1 MPWNY
6 QDWSVSFL
14 ENESL
19 KQEATGVWEARFCRI
34 WVKILHFFKYKNG
47 GVGPKYFINYWNDF
61 VLGSVEIYF
70 HDFFFLVLEVFQEFH
85 FLHLAAVGD

>member
-34 WVKILHFFKYKNG
+34 WMKILHFFKYKNG
-47 GVGPKYFINYWNDF
+47 GVGPKYFI
-61 VLGSVEIYF
+61 V
-70 HDFFFLVLEVFQEFH
+70 
-85 FLHLAAVGD
+85 